1 MADAKDFLFEIG
13 TEEMPSAPLNNAV
26 KQLGTMIAK
35 GLDEAGL
42 AHGEVRVISSPRRL
56 AALVANVAT
65 ATDEVHEVKRGPA
78 ANIAFDADGNAT
90 KAAQGFARK
99 CGVATEDLVRRE
111 DTDGREYVFAEKN
124 IPSAPATPILTAL
137 CEKTIAGL
145 QWPNYRS
152 QRWGHEHATFVR
164 PVRWICCLLGEDVVP
179 VSFADV
185 TSGNTTR
192 GHRVLGPGDH
202 TVASPAV
209 YEQVLED
216 AGVLSAERRRE
227 AILAGIAE
235 VEAARPGCHVDT
247 PKKVFE
253 EVINLCEWPTV
264 LVGTFDEEFL
274 KVPHEIICE
283 SMLTNQRYFPIY
295 DGEGKLT
302 REFVVVS
309 NSKPENA
316 ERVIDGNERVVR
328 ARLDDA
334 AFFVVEDRR
343 KPLEGYVE
351 GLKRV
356 VFQERLGSV
365 YDKTMRIVK
374 CAEAVCDAAGITGT
388 QRDDIL
394 RTALLCKADLITSA
408 VVEFTSLQG
417 IMGGHYARFSG
428 ETPEVALGIT
438 DHYRPR
444 FADDDLPR
452 NLAGTVTAFSD
463 KLDTICGIFAIGAGP
478 TGSSDPFA
486 LRRAAIGIV
495 NILLS
500 GLDVSLSELIDVA
513 LGNYRDVVD
522 FDFDA
527 VRDQVRAFFATRLE
541 VIARD
546 RGYAPDCIAA
556 VMATGMF
563 EPAETIAR
571 IDALQTARDEQ
582 PDTFENLATA
592 YTRAANLADV
602 ALGCEADEALMGT
615 QERALADAIAV
626 AQESVGQALAA
637 GAHVDAIEALAGLRA
652 PIDSFFDGVLI
663 MDDDLALR
671 EMRLRL
677 LNSFV
682 DVFANVADIG
692 KMAKK

>member
-1 MADAKDFLFEIG
+1 MSASKLVFEIG
-13 TEEMPSAPLNNAV
+13 TEEIPAMPLYAATRDLAAAAE
-26 KQLGTMIAK
+26 TA
-35 GLDEAGL
+35 LDEARL
-42 AHGEVRVISSPRRL
+42 AHGEIVTYSTPRRMILVVEDL
-56 AALVANVAT
+56 ADASEALSMCA
-65 ATDEVHEVKRGPA
+65 KGPA
-78 ANIAFDADGNAT
+78 AAIAFDDAGNPT
-90 KAAQGFARK
+90 KAAEGFARGK
-99 CGVATEDLVRRE
+99 GVDVSRLVRE
-111 DTDGREYVFAEKN
+111 TDESGKEYVYAQVEE
-124 IPSAPATPILTAL
+124 PSRKTADL
-137 CEKTIAGL
+137 LPELLANLVGGIG
-145 QWPNYRS
+145 WPKS
-152 QRWGHEHATFVR
+152 QRWGSGHVTFSR
-164 PVRWICCLLGEDVVP
+164 PIRWLMALYGEDVIP
-179 VSFADV
+179 VEYAGLVAGRISRGNRLMADREFEFASAADLPGAYEEMRV
-185 TSGNTTR
+185 IPSAKKRAQAIR
-192 GHRVLGPGDH
+192 GQIN
-202 TVASPAV
+202 AI
-209 YEQVLED
+209 E
-216 AGVLSAERRRE
+216 AETGLK
-227 AILAGIAE
+227 A
-235 VEAARPGCHVDT
+235 DT
-247 PKKVFE
+247 PK
-253 EVINLCEWPTV
+253 
-264 LVGTFDEEFL
+264 GTFDEVVNLVEYPTVLLAHFDERFL
-274 KVPHEIICE
+274 DVPPEIITDA
-283 SMLTNQRYFPIY
+283 MLEHQRYFPMY
-295 DGEGKLT
+295 QPDGTLDNA
-302 REFVVVS
+302 FLVVS
-309 NSKPENA
+309 NGDPAYA
-316 ERVIDGNERVVR
+316 ETIVAGNERVVR

-563 EPAETIAR
+563 EPAKTIAR

-637 GAHVDAIEALAGLRA
+637 GAHADAIEALAGLRA

>member
-1 MADAKDFLFEIG
+1 MSASKLVFEIG
-13 TEEMPSAPLNNAV
+13 TEEIPAMPLYAATRDLAAAAE
-26 KQLGTMIAK
+26 TA
-35 GLDEAGL
+35 LDEARL
-42 AHGEVRVISSPRRL
+42 AHGEIVTYSTPRRMILVVEDL
-56 AALVANVAT
+56 ADASEALSMCA
-65 ATDEVHEVKRGPA
+65 KGPA
-78 ANIAFDADGNAT
+78 AAIAFDDAGNPT
-90 KAAQGFARK
+90 KAAEGFARGK
-99 CGVATEDLVRRE
+99 GVDVSRLVRE
-111 DTDGREYVFAEKN
+111 TDESGKEYVYAQVEE
-124 IPSAPATPILTAL
+124 PSRKTADL
-137 CEKTIAGL
+137 LPELLANLVGGIG
-145 QWPNYRS
+145 WPKS
-152 QRWGHEHATFVR
+152 QRWGSGHVTFSR
-164 PVRWICCLLGEDVVP
+164 PIRWLMALYGEDVIP
-179 VSFADV
+179 VEYAGLVAGRISRGNRLMADREFEFASAADLPGAYEEMRV
-185 TSGNTTR
+185 IPSAKKRAQAIR
-192 GHRVLGPGDH
+192 GQIN
-202 TVASPAV
+202 AI
-209 YEQVLED
+209 E
-216 AGVLSAERRRE
+216 AETGLK
-227 AILAGIAE
+227 A
-235 VEAARPGCHVDT
+235 DT
-247 PKKVFE
+247 PK
-253 EVINLCEWPTV
+253 
-264 LVGTFDEEFL
+264 GTFDEVVNLVEYPTVLLAHFDERFL
-274 KVPHEIICE
+274 DVPPEIITDA
-283 SMLTNQRYFPIY
+283 MLEHQRYFPMY
-295 DGEGKLT
+295 QPDGTLDNA
-302 REFVVVS
+302 FLVVS
-309 NSKPENA
+309 NGDPAYA
-316 ERVIDGNERVVR
+316 ETIVAGNERVVR

-563 EPAETIAR
+563 
-571 IDALQTARDEQ
+571 
-582 PDTFENLATA
+582 
-592 YTRAANLADV
+592 
-602 ALGCEADEALMGT
+602 
-615 QERALADAIAV
+615 
-626 AQESVGQALAA
+626 
-637 GAHVDAIEALAGLRA
+637 
-652 PIDSFFDGVLI
+652 
-663 MDDDLALR
+663 
-671 EMRLRL
+671 
-677 LNSFV
+677 
-682 DVFANVADIG
+682 
-692 KMAKK
+692 

>member
-1 MADAKDFLFEIG
+1 MSASKLVFEIG
-13 TEEMPSAPLNNAV
+13 TEEIPAMPLYAATRDLAAAAE
-26 KQLGTMIAK
+26 TA
-35 GLDEAGL
+35 LDEARL
-42 AHGEVRVISSPRRL
+42 AHGEIVTYSTPRRMILVVEDL
-56 AALVANVAT
+56 ADASEALSMCA
-65 ATDEVHEVKRGPA
+65 KGPA
-78 ANIAFDADGNAT
+78 AAIAFDDAGNPT
-90 KAAQGFARK
+90 KAAEGFARGK
-99 CGVATEDLVRRE
+99 GVDVSRLVRE
-111 DTDGREYVFAEKN
+111 TDESGKEYVYAQVEE
-124 IPSAPATPILTAL
+124 PSRKTADL
-137 CEKTIAGL
+137 LPELLANLVGGIG
-145 QWPNYRS
+145 WPKS
-152 QRWGHEHATFVR
+152 QRWGSGHVTFSR
-164 PVRWICCLLGEDVVP
+164 PIRWLMALYGEDVIP
-179 VSFADV
+179 VEYAGLVAGRISRGNRLMADREFEFASAADLPGAYEEMRV
-185 TSGNTTR
+185 IPSAKKRAQAIR
-192 GHRVLGPGDH
+192 GQIN
-202 TVASPAV
+202 AI
-209 YEQVLED
+209 E
-216 AGVLSAERRRE
+216 AETGLK
-227 AILAGIAE
+227 A
-235 VEAARPGCHVDT
+235 DT
-247 PKKVFE
+247 PK
-253 EVINLCEWPTV
+253 
-264 LVGTFDEEFL
+264 GTFDEVVNLVEYPTVLLAHFDERFL
-274 KVPHEIICE
+274 DVPPEIITDA
-283 SMLTNQRYFPIY
+283 MLEHQRYFPMY
-295 DGEGKLT
+295 QPDGTLDNA
-302 REFVVVS
+302 FLVVS
-309 NSKPENA
+309 NGDPAYA
-316 ERVIDGNERVVR
+316 ETIVAGNERVVR

-444 FADDDLPR
+444 FADDDLSR

-637 GAHVDAIEALAGLRA
+637 GAHADAIEALAGLRA

>member
-1 MADAKDFLFEIG
+1 MSASKLVFEIG
-13 TEEMPSAPLNNAV
+13 TEEIPAMPLYAATRDLAAAAE
-26 KQLGTMIAK
+26 TA
-35 GLDEAGL
+35 LDEARL
-42 AHGEVRVISSPRRL
+42 AHGEIVTYSTPRRMILVVEDL
-56 AALVANVAT
+56 ADASEALSMCA
-65 ATDEVHEVKRGPA
+65 KGPA
-78 ANIAFDADGNAT
+78 AAIAFDDAGNPT
-90 KAAQGFARK
+90 KAAEGFARGK
-99 CGVATEDLVRRE
+99 GVDVSRLVRE
-111 DTDGREYVFAEKN
+111 TDESGKEYVYAQVEE
-124 IPSAPATPILTAL
+124 PSRKTADL
-137 CEKTIAGL
+137 LPELLANLVGGIG
-145 QWPNYRS
+145 WPKS
-152 QRWGHEHATFVR
+152 QRWGSGHVTFSR
-164 PVRWICCLLGEDVVP
+164 PIRWLMALYGEDVIP
-179 VSFADV
+179 VEYAGLVAGRISRGNRLMADREFEFASAADLPGAYEEMRV
-185 TSGNTTR
+185 IPSAKKRAQAIR
-192 GHRVLGPGDH
+192 GQIN
-202 TVASPAV
+202 AI
-209 YEQVLED
+209 E
-216 AGVLSAERRRE
+216 AETGLK
-227 AILAGIAE
+227 A
-235 VEAARPGCHVDT
+235 DT
-247 PKKVFE
+247 PK
-253 EVINLCEWPTV
+253 
-264 LVGTFDEEFL
+264 GTFDEVVNLVEYPTVLLAHFDERFL
-274 KVPHEIICE
+274 DVPPEIITDA
-283 SMLTNQRYFPIY
+283 MLEHQRYFPMY
-295 DGEGKLT
+295 QPDGTLDNA
-302 REFVVVS
+302 FLVVS
-309 NSKPENA
+309 NGDPAYA
-316 ERVIDGNERVVR
+316 ETIVAGNERVVR

-571 IDALQTARDEQ
+571 IDVLQTARDEQ

-637 GAHVDAIEALAGLRA
+637 GAHADAIEALAGLRA

>member
-1 MADAKDFLFEIG
+1 MSASKLVFEIG
-13 TEEMPSAPLNNAV
+13 TEEIPAMPLYAATRDLAAAAE
-26 KQLGTMIAK
+26 TA
-35 GLDEAGL
+35 LDEARL
-42 AHGEVRVISSPRRL
+42 AHGEIVTYSTPRRMILVVEDL
-56 AALVANVAT
+56 ADASEALSMRA
-65 ATDEVHEVKRGPA
+65 KGPA
-78 ANIAFDADGNAT
+78 AAIAFDDAGNPT
-90 KAAQGFARK
+90 KAAEGFARGK
-99 CGVATEDLVRRE
+99 GVDVSRLVRE
-111 DTDGREYVFAEKN
+111 TDESGKEYVYAQVEE
-124 IPSAPATPILTAL
+124 PSRKTADL
-137 CEKTIAGL
+137 LPELLANLVGGIG
-145 QWPNYRS
+145 WPKS
-152 QRWGHEHATFVR
+152 QRWGSGHVTFSR
-164 PVRWICCLLGEDVVP
+164 PIRWLMALYGEDVIP
-179 VSFADV
+179 VEYAGLVAGRISRGNRLMADREFEFASAADLPGAYEEMRV
-185 TSGNTTR
+185 IPSAKKRAQAIR
-192 GHRVLGPGDH
+192 GQIN
-202 TVASPAV
+202 AI
-209 YEQVLED
+209 E
-216 AGVLSAERRRE
+216 AETGLK
-227 AILAGIAE
+227 A
-235 VEAARPGCHVDT
+235 DT
-247 PKKVFE
+247 PK
-253 EVINLCEWPTV
+253 
-264 LVGTFDEEFL
+264 GTFDEVVNLVEYPTVLLAHFDERFL
-274 KVPHEIICE
+274 DVPPEIITDA
-283 SMLTNQRYFPIY
+283 MLEHQRYFPMY
-295 DGEGKLT
+295 QPDGTLDNA
-302 REFVVVS
+302 FLVVS
-309 NSKPENA
+309 NGDPAYA
-316 ERVIDGNERVVR
+316 ETIVAGNERVVR

-563 EPAETIAR
+563 EPAETNAR

-637 GAHVDAIEALAGLRA
+637 GAHADAIEALAGLRA